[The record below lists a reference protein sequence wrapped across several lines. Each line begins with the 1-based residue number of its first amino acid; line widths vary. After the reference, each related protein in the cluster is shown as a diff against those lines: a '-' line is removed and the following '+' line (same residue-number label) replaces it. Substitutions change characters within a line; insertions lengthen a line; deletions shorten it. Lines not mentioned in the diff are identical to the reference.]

1 MTYPPREITLAM
13 SEEPSP
19 ANKMHDFVGTPVTA
33 IARRGLWSDAR
44 RRLRGNRAASAALI
58 VIAAIALLALIAP
71 VVSPWRYDSLDWQH
85 LAQPPGTTAAHWL
98 GTDRLGRDLLVRT
111 LYGVRLSLMLAV
123 FASALSLVI
132 GVLWGAVAG
141 LAGGRVDGAMM
152 RFVDVL
158 YSLPYLFVVIIL
170 TTLFPRGS
178 LTALLVALGAV
189 GWLTTARI
197 VRAQTL
203 ALKGRAFIEA
213 ARAGGVP
220 PAMILRRHVVPNVLG
235 SVLVYATLIVPQ
247 MILFE
252 SFLSFLGLGVQEP
265 HASLG
270 NLIYGGAQEMES
282 APWMLLVPAAFLVL
296 LLLCLNLLGDG
307 LRDALDPRER

>member
-1 MTYPPREITLAM
+1 MRDFAGA
-13 SEEPSP
+13 P
-19 ANKMHDFVGTPVTA
+19 AGA

-44 RRLRGNRAASAALI
+44 RRLRGNRAARAAL
-58 VIAAIALLALIAP
+58 VLLALLAVAALVAP
-71 VVSPWRYDSLDWQH
+71 ALSPWDYDSLDWQH
-85 LAQPPGTTAAHWL
+85 LAQPPALTSAHWL

-111 LYGVRLSLMLAV
+111 LYGVRLSLLLAV
-123 FASALSLVI
+123 LASAVSLMI

-170 TTLFPRGS
+170 TTLFRRGS
-178 LTALLVALGAV
+178 LIVLALALAAV

-203 ALKGRAFIEA
+203 ALQRREFIQA
-213 ARAGGVP
+213 ARALGVP
-220 PAMILRRHVVPNVLG
+220 PHSILLRHIVPNVLG
-235 SVLVYATLIVPQ
+235 QVAVYATLIVPQ

-265 HASLG
+265 QASLG
-270 NLIYGGAQEMES
+270 NLIFAGAQEMES
-282 APWMLLVPAAFLVL
+282 APWMLIVPATALVL

-307 LRDALDPRER
+307 LRDAFDPRER

>member
-1 MTYPPREITLAM
+1 MNEVVA
-13 SEEPSP
+13 
-19 ANKMHDFVGTPVTA
+19 A
-33 IARRGLWSDAR
+33 ARRGLWSDAR
-44 RRLRGNRAASAALI
+44 RRLRGNRAARAAL
-58 VIAAIALLALIAP
+58 VLLALLAVAALVAP
-71 VVSPWRYDSLDWQH
+71 ALSPWSYDSLDWQH
-85 LAQPPGTTAAHWL
+85 LAQPPALTSAHWL

-111 LYGVRLSLMLAV
+111 LYGVRLSLLLAV
-123 FASALSLVI
+123 LASAVSLMI

-170 TTLFPRGS
+170 TTLFRRGS
-178 LTALLVALGAV
+178 LIVLALALAAV

-203 ALKGRAFIEA
+203 ALQRREFIQA
-213 ARAGGVP
+213 ARALGVP
-220 PAMILRRHVVPNVLG
+220 PHSILLRHIVPNVLG
-235 SVLVYATLIVPQ
+235 QVAVYATLIVPQ

-265 HASLG
+265 QASLG
-270 NLIYGGAQEMES
+270 NLIFAGAQEMES
-282 APWMLLVPAAFLVL
+282 APWMLLVPAAALLL

-307 LRDALDPRER
+307 LRDAFDPREP

>member
-1 MTYPPREITLAM
+1 M
-13 SEEPSP
+13 SEEAAAP
-19 ANKMHDFVGTPVTA
+19 A
-33 IARRGLWSDAR
+33 RGLWRDAAG
-44 RRLRGNRAASAALI
+44 RLTGNRPAFLALAVLAAVAMF
-58 VIAAIALLALIAP
+58 ALLAPAL
-71 VVSPWRYDSLDWQH
+71 SPWRFDSLDWQN
-85 LAQPPGTTAAHWL
+85 LAQPPSAAGAHWF
-98 GTDRLGRDLLVRT
+98 GTDRLGRDLFVRT
-111 LYGVRLSLMLAV
+111 LQGVRLSLLISV
-123 FASALSLVI
+123 LASAVSLVI
-132 GVLWGAVAG
+132 GVMWGAVAG
-141 LAGGRVDGAMM
+141 LAGGRVDGWMM

-178 LTALLVALGAV
+178 LTVLLVALGAV

-203 ALKGRAFIEA
+203 ALRQREFIEA
-213 ARAGGVP
+213 ARAAGVP
-220 PAMILRRHVVPNVLG
+220 PRAILLRHVVPNVLG

-307 LRDALDPRER
+307 LRDAFDPRER

>member
-1 MTYPPREITLAM
+1 MAGSTRALGMTEA
-13 SEEPSP
+13 P
-19 ANKMHDFVGTPVTA
+19 ARAG
-33 IARRGLWSDAR
+33 RGLWGDAAG
-44 RRLRGNRAASAALI
+44 RLRGNPLALAALA
-58 VIAAIALLALIAP
+58 VLAALVLLALAAP
-71 VVSPWRYDSLDWQH
+71 YFSPWRYDSLDWQH
-85 LAQPPGTTAAHWL
+85 LAEPPALAAAHWL
-98 GTDRLGRDLLVRT
+98 GTDRLGRDLFVRT
-111 LYGVRLSLMLAV
+111 LHGVRLSLLISV
-123 FASALSLVI
+123 LASAMSLVI

-141 LAGGRVDGAMM
+141 YAGGRIDGWMM

-178 LTALLVALGAV
+178 IAVLLVALGAV

-203 ALKGRAFIEA
+203 ALRARAFIEA
-213 ARAGGVP
+213 ARAGGLAP
-220 PAMILRRHVVPNVLG
+220 LAILGRHLLPNVLG
-235 SVLVYATLIVPQ
+235 PVVVYATLIVPQ

-265 HASLG
+265 RASLG
-270 NLIYGGAQEMES
+270 NLIYAGAQEMES
-282 APWMLLVPAAFLVL
+282 APWMLLVPAAFLVA

-307 LRDALDPRER
+307 LRDAFDPREH